1 MTITILGLGPGDAMQ
16 LTREA
21 WQVLETAGEVYL
33 RTGRHPTVPDLPL
46 GLALHCFDDLYEQAQ
61 DFQQVYTTIA
71 EEIVRLGQRPQGV
84 VYAVPGHPLV
94 GESTVTRILK
104 RAEEAGL
111 PVRIVNGVS
120 FIEPI
125 LNRLGVDALDGLQV
139 ADAIDLAARHHPPL
153 NPDAPAIIGQLY
165 SREVASDVKLTLMNQ
180 YPDDHPVKLLH
191 AVGTPQ
197 GRVETL
203 PLYEMDHSN
212 DLDHLMSLY
221 IPPLPRPGAFE
232 TFQETIAHLRAPDG
246 CPWDREQTH
255 ASLRRNL
262 LEEAYEVL
270 DSLDADD
277 PTALREELGDLLLQ
291 IVLHSQIAVED
302 GEFSMADVV
311 AAIDAKIKRRHPHV
325 FGDVQV
331 SGVGEVFANWE
342 AIKKVERADN
352 GNGDRSALDG
362 VPRAL
367 PALAQAEAFGDR
379 ASRVGFDW
387 PSVDGVLDKV
397 AEEINE
403 MREAHSEQQR
413 TDEFGDLLFAL
424 VNVARWLKIDPEAA
438 LRAANVKFANR
449 FHQVEAQA
457 RAQSRDLKGMTV
469 ADLDALWES
478 AKRNGGQ
485 ALSSSSL

>member
-16 LTREA
+16 LAREA

-33 RTGRHPTVPDLPL
+33 RTGRHPTVPDLPP
-46 GLALHCFDDLYEQAQ
+46 GLVLHRFDDLYEQAQ
-61 DFQQVYTTIA
+61 DFEQVYTTIA
-71 EEIVRLGQRPQGV
+71 EEVVRLGHRPQGV

-104 RAEEAGL
+104 RAEESGL
-111 PVRIVNGVS
+111 PVRIISGIS

-125 LNRLGVDALDGLQV
+125 LNRLGIDALDGLQV

-153 NPDAPAIIGQLY
+153 NPDVPAIIGQLY
-165 SREVASDVKLTLMNQ
+165 SREVASNVKLTLMNQ

-191 AVGTPQ
+191 AVGTPEE
-197 GRVETL
+197 RVEAL
-203 PLYEMDHSN
+203 PLYEIDRS
-212 DLDHLMSLY
+212 DALDHLMSLY
-221 IPPLPRPGAFE
+221 VPPLPRPGAFE
-232 TFQETIAHLRAPDG
+232 TFQETIARLRAPDG

-255 ASLRRNL
+255 ASLQRNL

-270 DSLDADD
+270 DTLDADD
-277 PTALREELGDLLLQ
+277 PAALQEELGDLLLQ

-342 AIKKVERADN
+342 AIKKVERAGN

-379 ASRVGFDW
+379 ASRIGFDW

-403 MREAHSEQQR
+403 MREAQSEQQR
-413 TDEFGDLLFAL
+413 ADEFGDLLFAL

-438 LRAANVKFANR
+438 LRSANVKFANR
-449 FHQVEAQA
+449 FRQVEAQA
-457 RAQSRDLKGMTV
+457 RAQSRDLKGMTL

-478 AKRNGGQ
+478 AKRNGG
-485 ALSSSSL
+485 

>member
-1 MTITILGLGPGDAMQ
+1 MTIAIVGLGPGDALQ
-16 LTREA
+16 ITREA
-21 WQVLETAGEVYL
+21 WQTLAKADEVYL
-33 RTGRHPTVPDLPL
+33 RTEHHPTVKDLPDR
-46 GLALHCFDDLYEQAQ
+46 LALRTFDYFYERAQ
-61 DFQQVYTTIA
+61 SFDEVYDNIA
-71 EEIVRLGQRPQGV
+71 AEVIRLGQRPQGV

-94 GESTVTRILK
+94 GESTVTRILR
-104 RAEEAGL
+104 RAEESEL

-125 LNRLGVDALDGLQV
+125 LSRLGIDALDGLQV
-139 ADAIDLAARHHPPL
+139 TDAIDLAARHHPPL
-153 NPDAPAIIGQLY
+153 NPDVPAIIGQLY

-191 AVGTPQ
+191 AVGTPEE
-197 GRVETL
+197 RVEAS
-203 PLYEMDHSN
+203 PLYEIDRSD

-221 IPPLPRPGAFE
+221 VPPLPRPGAFE
-232 TFQETIAHLRAPDG
+232 TFQETIAHLRAPNG

-270 DSLDADD
+270 DALEADD
-277 PTALREELGDLLLQ
+277 SAALQEELGDLLLQ

-302 GEFSMADVV
+302 GEFSMADVI

-352 GNGDRSALDG
+352 GNGDKSALDG
-362 VPRAL
+362 VPRAM

-397 AEEINE
+397 AEEISE
-403 MREAHSEQQR
+403 MREAQSEQQR
-413 TDEFGDLLFAL
+413 ADEFGDLLFAL

-438 LRAANVKFANR
+438 LRSANDKFANR
-449 FHQVEAQA
+449 FRQVEAQA
-457 RAQSRDLKGMTV
+457 RAQSRELKGMTL

-478 AKRNGGQ
+478 AKRNGG
-485 ALSSSSL
+485 

>member
-33 RTGRHPTVPDLPL
+33 RTGRHPTVPDLPP
-46 GLALHCFDDLYEQAQ
+46 GLVVHSFDDLYEQAG
-61 DFQQVYTTIA
+61 DFEQVYAAIA
-71 EEIVRLGQRPQGV
+71 EEVVRLGQRSQGV

-94 GESTVTRILK
+94 GESTVARILK

-111 PVRIVNGVS
+111 PVRIVNGIS

-125 LNRLGVDALDGLQV
+125 LNRLGIDALEGLQV

-153 NPDAPAIIGQLY
+153 NPDVPAIIGQLY
-165 SREVASDVKLTLMNQ
+165 SREVASGVKLTLMNQ
-180 YPDDHPVKLLH
+180 YPDDHLVKLLH
-191 AVGTPQ
+191 AVGTPEEH
-197 GRVETL
+197 VEAS
-203 PLYEMDHSN
+203 PLYEIDRSN
-212 DLDHLMSLY
+212 GLDHLMSLY
-221 IPPLPRPGAFE
+221 VPPLPRPGAFE
-232 TFQETIAHLRAPDG
+232 TFQETIAHLRAPNG
-246 CPWDREQTH
+246 CPWTASRHTLRCGATCSKKRTKSWTH
-255 ASLRRNL
+255 WKPTTRLRCKKSWATCCCRL
-262 LEEAYEVL
+262 CC
-270 DSLDADD
+270 
-277 PTALREELGDLLLQ
+277 
-291 IVLHSQIAVED
+291 IARSPSRD

-403 MREAHSEQQR
+403 MREAQSEQQR
-413 TDEFGDLLFAL
+413 ADEFGDLLFAL

-438 LRAANVKFANR
+438 LRSANDKFANR
-449 FHQVEAQA
+449 FRQVEAQA
-457 RAQSRDLKGMTV
+457 RAQSRDLK
-469 ADLDALWES
+469 A
-478 AKRNGGQ
+478 
-485 ALSSSSL
+485 